1 MGQSEQ
7 DSRGNRMNNASICPY
22 IIIFSRSP
30 AFSVIDQTFPNA
42 LMSNSFS
49 QYCQRS
55 TVLLLARFV
64 FLLTSSIQIQSAFL
78 TSMTGPRLFLESAR
92 NFLQSKYELLNRES

>member
-30 AFSVIDQTFPNA
+30 AFSVIDQTFPKHLSA
-42 LMSNSFS
+42 MLH
-49 QYCQRS
+49 
-55 TVLLLARFV
+55 
-64 FLLTSSIQIQSAFL
+64 TSHE
-78 TSMTGPRLFLESAR
+78 TT
-92 NFLQSKYELLNRES
+92 